1 MNESPTP
8 RPKPVR
14 PAILSRGDAATDG
27 ARADELVP
35 AEELGLAPQP
45 AAAPP
50 PAARAV
56 RPAAARG
63 STGSVAEEPF
73 PCAGCGYDLRGR
85 PSGARCPECGSVIPK
100 RSRALAIR
108 GARTAIREEV
118 QSAWL
123 TLGWTALAPA
133 ALLTP
138 LPCLLPFGAV
148 VPICVGF
155 APAFRLV
162 VVRHFAGLPDDL
174 RRKTAPAARGLRAF
188 AMIELVFAGLLAL
201 CAAGM
206 TFGIASDLATAAY
219 LPLVVLWWGVAA
231 LALRGQLDAG
241 TTFAAAL
248 VDPSVLPHEGV
259 RRARLALAIAAPV
272 GIAGAAMIAAGFAA
286 GAGWSSPLSILGA
299 LAALAAC
306 VAFAACAVFAR
317 SHAEMVA
324 SCVIECDALREHD
337 FRLEPRLDPHLDA
350 ADTDDPAVKALLR
363 RVDATQRPA
372 AGEDDDAPIPLS

>member
-1 MNESPTP
+1 
-8 RPKPVR
+8 
-14 PAILSRGDAATDG
+14 GDAI
-27 ARADELVP
+27 VP
-35 AEELGLAPQP
+35 PQEFGLHPPPTAPRME
-45 AAAPP
+45 PP
-50 PAARAV
+50 PAAPDA
-56 RPAAARG
+56 AAARG
-63 STGSVAEEPF
+63 SIGSVADEPF

-85 PSGARCPECGSVIPK
+85 PSGARCPECGAVIPK
-100 RSRALAIR
+100 RRRTLPLR
-108 GARTAIREEV
+108 GARTALREEL

-123 TLGWTALAPA
+123 TLGWTALAPV

-174 RRKTAPAARGLRAF
+174 RHATAPAARALRAF
-188 AMIELVFAGLLAL
+188 AMIELAFAGLLAL

-206 TFGIASDLATAAY
+206 TFGLASGLATAAY

-231 LALRGQLDAG
+231 LALRGQLEAG

-248 VDPSVLPHEGV
+248 VDPSVLPREGV
-259 RRARLALAIAAPV
+259 RRARLALAIAAPI
-272 GIAGAAMIAAGFAA
+272 GIAGTAMIAAGFAA

-306 VAFAACAVFAR
+306 VAFTASAVFAR

-324 SCVIECDALREHD
+324 SCVLECEALRERD

-363 RVDATQRPA
+363 RTDAARKPA
-372 AGEDDDAPIPLS
+372 DDDDAPIPLS